1 MKPKSQEKRPAFSRP
16 LEYTRLKV
24 VFGFLLSTALVLTIG
39 YVVYGTFQRILH
51 SLDDLSTPRQESII
65 VNRLVIGI
73 SAIQNYSGTYSVTM
87 KPEDLNGY
95 LVKRK
100 EVHDLIDS
108 LRHAI
113 GKEEYYE
120 KVDSLGIVFNEYI
133 GSLNEWLVLK
143 SANPKDVMKQVYET
157 IEEGDSSLKG
167 AVKNIPKSEIVTIT
181 TTVEKPIETI
191 NKTKETKDEKNKSF
205 FRRFFGG
212 KEEKDNQVKVEKYKE
227 SIRREVT
234 TETRVKIDTSYYNQV
249 DTVMGKMKES
259 LNQAEGVKKKYNE
272 NLKQRAIQLL
282 GNNLILVKKVNALLK
297 SIDEKEQAIATQKVQ
312 ESKATAQEAYH
323 KLVIL
328 SLVGISFLLLFVVLI
343 FTDISKSLYYKLM
356 LQKTSQEAQ
365 KLAKVKEDFLATMS
379 HEIRT
384 PLNSI
389 IGFVD
394 QLTAL
399 DLKSN
404 KLPPLNVLESSS
416 QHLLHL
422 VNDIL
427 DYSKIESGA
436 LRLEHIGFCIDDV
449 VKEVFYVLQPS
460 AEVKGIQLQYT
471 FGEGVSEV
479 LLGDPVRLKQI
490 LINLIGNGIKFTHQG
505 HVSVD
510 VQITKQ
516 AQESQ
521 VSFCVSDTGIGIEQH
536 QIEHI
541 FTAFSQAD
549 GAVNRKYGGTGLGLS
564 ICKKL
569 IDLHEGSIRVESQ
582 RGKGTD
588 FYVDITY
595 SHGTVNEYD
604 DNRTLSYGHHLELK
618 GKRILIVDDD
628 EMSTV
633 LLKPVFEQWEMD
645 MFFLPDAVEAWKHL
659 QDKTYDLIILDLQM
673 PVMDGYELM
682 NRIKYNLYS
691 KNIHTPLLVCTANV
705 LLDEEKLA
713 QLDLA
718 KGILYKP
725 FRYGALWNAMMKALG
740 EDNSS
745 FDSAALIPVVQ
756 QGKNYTLDNFMTF
769 AAHDCDQVIQFIGS
783 FIDYSKIDL
792 KRIEEAFQEKDYQQI
807 GELAHKLKN
816 TCGQLEAIAVLDVL
830 KKLESL
836 IEEQCLSEQE
846 VMVHMRLLETEMN
859 LLFDGLEQDMKDL
872 RQASSQV

>member
-1 MKPKSQEKRPAFSRP
+1 MKPKPKEKWHAFSRP

-24 VFGFLLSTALVLTIG
+24 VFGFLFSMALVLTIG
-39 YVVYGTFQRILH
+39 YVVYGSFQRILH
-51 SLDDLSTPRQESII
+51 SLDELSTPRQESVI
-65 VNRLVIGI
+65 VNRLIVGI
-73 SAIQNYSGTYSVTM
+73 SAIQNHSGTYSVTM
-87 KPEDLNGY
+87 KAEDLNGY
-95 LVKRK
+95 LLKRN

-108 LRHAI
+108 LRHSI
-113 GKEEYYE
+113 GKEDYYE
-120 KVDSLGIVFNEYI
+120 KVDSLDIIFNQYI

-181 TTVEKPIETI
+181 TTVEKPVEST
-191 NKTKETKDEKNKSF
+191 NKDKDIKDEKSKSF
-205 FRRFFGG
+205 FKRFFGS
-212 KEEKDNQVKVEKYKE
+212 KEEKEIQIKNEKPKE

-259 LNQAEGVKKKYNE
+259 LNQAEGVKNKYNE

-297 SIDEKEQAIATQKVQ
+297 SIDEKERAIAMQNIQ
-312 ESKATAQEAYH
+312 ESKVTAQEAYH
-323 KLVIL
+323 KLVLL
-328 SLVGISFLLLFVVLI
+328 SIIGVSFSLLFVVLI

-365 KLAKVKEDFLATMS
+365 KLAKVKEEFLATMS

-394 QLTAL
+394 QLTAV
-399 DLKSN
+399 DLKVN
-404 KLPPLNVLESSS
+404 KLPPLKVLESSS

-436 LRLEHIGFCIDDV
+436 LHLEKIGFGIDDV
-449 VKEVFYVLQPS
+449 VKDVFYVLQPS
-460 AEVKGIQLQYT
+460 AEMKGIVLHYT
-471 FGEGVSEV
+471 CGEGLSQV

-490 LINLIGNGIKFTHQG
+490 LINLIGNGIKFTHHG
-505 HVSVD
+505 HVELD
-510 VQITKQ
+510 VQLQ
-516 AQESQ
+516 QRDEESI
-521 VSFCVSDTGIGIEQH
+521 VSFRISDTGIGIEQH
-536 QIEHI
+536 QIDHV

-569 IDLHEGSIRVESQ
+569 IDLHHGSIRVESE
-582 RGKGTD
+582 RGKGTN

-595 SHGTVNEYD
+595 PHGTINEYHV
-604 DNRTLSYGHHLELK
+604 NRVLSYGHHLELQ
-618 GKRILIVDDD
+618 GKKVVIIDDD
-628 EMSTV
+628 EMSTM
-633 LLKPVFEQWEMD
+633 LLKPVFDQWEVEVV
-645 MFFLPDAVEAWKHL
+645 FLSDSVKAWKDL
-659 QDKTYDLIILDLQM
+659 QHHTYDLIILDLQM

-691 KNIHTPLLVCTANV
+691 RNIHTPLLVCTANV
-705 LLDEEKLA
+705 LLDENKLA
-713 QLDLA
+713 RLDLA
-718 KGILYKP
+718 NGILYKP
-725 FRYGALWNAMMKALG
+725 FRYGELWNAMMRALG
-740 EDNSS
+740 KDVASTSS
-745 FDSAALIPVVQ
+745 SEMSVLEKDKAYA
-756 QGKNYTLDNFMTF
+756 LDNFMMF
-769 AAHDCDQVIQFIGS
+769 AAHDCDQLIS
-783 FIDYSKIDL
+783 FISTFISYTKIDL
-792 KRIEEAFQEKDYQQI
+792 MRITEAFHQKDYQQI

-816 TCGQLEAIAVLDVL
+816 TCGQLEATAVLSVL

-836 IEEQCLSEQE
+836 IEECVLSEVE
-846 VMVHMRLLETEMN
+846 IAVLMDSLEDKMN
-859 LLFDGLEQDMKDL
+859 LLFEGLEDELEIL
-872 RQASSQV
+872 RQASSKI